1 MKKTSPSQQWR
12 CVKRSSRSNCVRIRI
27 LKYCMF
33 STTQMTECHVFHLWS
48 ECYVHSLYLVV
59 RETYLQCVRVTWKH
73 VTEICLP
80 SASRLYAQLG
90 QENPTETDMI
100 LLMWEL
106 TTVFRK
112 SNLWSVASSIA
123 QPYFRGHFV
132 LITDSWNPSIKLL
145 RAQAARTFFGP
156 DVGV

>member
-1 MKKTSPSQQWR
+1 
-12 CVKRSSRSNCVRIRI
+12 
-27 LKYCMF
+27 MF

-48 ECYVHSLYLVV
+48 ECYVPHYLVV
-59 RETYLQCVRVTWKH
+59 RETYLQFVRVTWKH

-100 LLMWEL
+100 LLMWQL

-123 QPYFRGHFV
+123 QPFFRGHFV

-145 RAQAARTFFGP
+145 KGASCPDFFWPRRWCAAQTTTWTCPQLFFRFFFFVSYFPGNTKNLL
-156 DVGV
+156 